1 MNFIKNILRFM
12 LSMAT
17 ISCIAF
23 NCALF
28 AAPDCMDT
36 SSHLKEKVD
45 YKELHYVACNHDC
58 YKDPNSRLVEN
69 KGTCSVCG
77 HYHMARPLVMVKTDD
92 PAAVQAPA
100 TKAQAKNMLA
110 RLFAHK
116 NQ

>member
-1 MNFIKNILRFM
+1 MNFIKNVLHFM
-12 LSMAT
+12 LSMAI

-36 SSHLKEKVD
+36 SRPLSQSVD
-45 YKELHYVACNHDC
+45 YKDLHYVACNHDC

-69 KGTCSVCG
+69 RGKCSICG
-77 HYHMARPLVMVKTDD
+77 HYHMPRPLVMVKTND
-92 PAAVQAPA
+92 PASVQAPA
-100 TKAQAKNMLA
+100 TKAKAKNMLA
-110 RLFAHK
+110 RLFARK